1 MVTASFKN
9 WLKGN
14 TTMKLSSDAAV
25 LRLLQEGLTNFDSLT
40 DFDKKSLERL
50 TLVCKETIPAIA
62 ADLPI
67 CPTRGPH
74 CSAQSR

>member
-1 MVTASFKN
+1 MVTVSFKN

-25 LRLLQEGLTNFDSLT
+25 HRICKEGITTFDSLT

-50 TLVCKETIPAIA
+50 PSVCKESIHSNLTYKIQVNLGQP
-62 ADLPI
+62 
-67 CPTRGPH
+67 
-74 CSAQSR
+74 SAPS